1 MRVLEHDIDSGYNVG
16 WRQVSISATSN
27 LIVSLTEC
35 GWLVGW
41 DRRGCLA
48 RAAAASSAQLRLWTI
63 NTRHATPVVSFVL
76 SPSRI
81 VTLERHKMTSD
92 WDVRMMVVVR
102 DFWRYQDNRAKD
114 KSEKDAKTKTKNKRS
129 RSRAHKRDSS
139 IKPKKRNKVQN

>member
-1 MRVLEHDIDSGYNVG
+1 M
-16 WRQVSISATSN
+16 
-27 LIVSLTEC
+27 VSLTEC

-81 VTLERHKMTSD
+81 VTLERHEVTSD
-92 WDVRMMVVVR
+92 WDVRMMVVIR

-114 KSEKDAKTKTKNKRS
+114 KSEKDAKTKTKRT
-129 RSRAHKRDSS
+129 RSRALKRDSS
-139 IKPKKRNKVQN
+139 TKPKKRNKV

>member
-1 MRVLEHDIDSGYNVG
+1 MLEHDIDSGYNVG

-27 LIVSLTEC
+27 LMVSLTEC

-81 VTLERHKMTSD
+81 VTLERHEVTSD

-102 DFWRYQDNRAKD
+102 DFWRYQDNKAKD
-114 KSEKDAKTKTKNKRS
+114 KSEKDAKTKKKRT
-129 RSRAHKRDSS
+129 RSRALKRDSNT
-139 IKPKKRNKVQN
+139 KPKKRNKV